1 MDMEE
6 NARGQGGRKGMTDQ
20 QTELSKAH
28 GNNDAADSLSL
39 KPLFAPM
46 RAYVEAGHSLI
57 LLHRGDKRPIS
68 TGWTRIQADPAEV
81 LAHAEREGLN
91 VGVRLCPVDLV
102 IDADPRNY
110 PAGRDSLA
118 ELASDIGLDL
128 NACPHVITGGGG
140 HHYHLRKPADMPI
153 LGTLA
158 KYPGVE
164 FKTSGQQVVAAG
176 SVHPNGKR
184 YESEFFL
191 VGLDET
197 PLAPDSLLALIR
209 RPELQQGVDAELWGE
224 LTPEMLA
231 STLEYLDPSNF
242 REHEEWLNLMMACHH
257 ATGGKGREQFID
269 WSTDD
274 PDYTDHRYII
284 GRRWDSLHSVG
295 RGGKPITVKY
305 LHKVVQAA
313 GGAVP
318 HSSPED
324 DFDIV
329 PFDGEMLPAMRRTD
343 AGKIVSNFPNCL
355 KLMRHIRDQLGLA
368 YDEFGGST
376 HLTAPELPWNVDVGR
391 RLDDDVVRR
400 IRQYFVEATDANWTK
415 DDVLEAALTIARENT
430 VHPVRDYLNDL
441 TWDGVPR
448 IDKLLVTY
456 AGAMDNAYVRA
467 IGAKTLIAG
476 VRRVRQ
482 PGCKFDNVIV
492 LEGSQGSGKSS
503 FVKLL
508 SPHVEWFSDSPIGN
522 TESKDAPLSLQ
533 GRWIIELG
541 EMSVLSK
548 SGVEALKAFVSSSI
562 DHVRRPY
569 GRLHEELRR
578 QCIFIGTT
586 NQATYLKDQ
595 TGNRRF
601 WPVKVGVIDLDALI
615 ADRDQLWA
623 EAAARE
629 AAGESLF
636 LPQDLWEMAAI
647 EQEERVSED
656 PWADILRAYV
666 DRKIVWVGDGNYKEV
681 EPMDRV
687 HTSMLLTDA
696 LQIPAG
702 SLRPEHTQRLKI
714 VMEKYLGWEHKSN
727 VRVGHEGRQGRGYVR
742 P

>member
-1 MDMEE
+1 MDMKE
-6 NARGQGGRKGMTDQ
+6 NARGQGGREGTTDQ
-20 QTELSKAH
+20 ETELSKAH
-28 GNNDAADSLSL
+28 GINDVAGSPSL

-46 RAYVEAGHSLI
+46 RAYVEAGHCLI

-68 TGWTRIQADPAEV
+68 TGWTRTQTKPAEV

-91 VGVRLCPVDLV
+91 VGVRLRPMDLV

-118 ELASDIGLDL
+118 ELASDIGLDFGT
-128 NACPHVITGGGG
+128 CPHVITGGGG
-140 HHYHLRKPADMPI
+140 HHYYLRKPADIPI
-153 LGTLA
+153 LGTLQ

-164 FKTSGQQVVAAG
+164 FKTAGQQVVAAG

-191 VGLDET
+191 LGLDEM
-197 PLAPDSLLALIR
+197 PPASDSLLELIR
-209 RPELQQGVDAELWGE
+209 RPELQQETDAELWGE

-231 STLEYLDPSNF
+231 ATLEHLDPSDF
-242 REHEEWLNLMMACHH
+242 REHDEWLNLMMACHH
-257 ATGGKGREQFID
+257 ATAGEGREQFID
-269 WSTDD
+269 WSTSD
-274 PDYTDHRYII
+274 PDYIDDRHII
-284 GRRWDSLHSVG
+284 GRRWDSLHSAG

-318 HSSPED
+318 HSAPED

-376 HLTAPELPWNVDVGR
+376 HLTAAELPWSVDVGR

-430 VHPVRDYLNDL
+430 VHPVRDYLDGL

-601 WPVKVGVIDLDALI
+601 WPVKVGIIDLDALV

-629 AAGESLF
+629 AEGESLF
-636 LPQDLWEMAAI
+636 LPQELWEMAAI
-647 EQEERVSED
+647 EQEGRVAED

-666 DRKIVWVGDGNYKEV
+666 DRKVVWTDDGNYKEV
-681 EPMDRV
+681 QPMDRV
-687 HTSMLLTDA
+687 HTSMLLSEA
-696 LQIPAG
+696 LQIRPG
-702 SLRPEHTQRLKI
+702 DQRPEHTQRLKI
-714 VMEKYLGWEHKSN
+714 VMEKYLGWKHKDN
-727 VRVGHEGRQGRGYVR
+727 VRVGNEGKQGRGYQR